1 MIAVEF
7 KKVSYSY
14 EGDEENIPALKNASF
29 SVQEGEFVVILG
41 GNGSGK
47 STLSKLVGGLL
58 SPDDGDVLI
67 FGESMEG
74 KGKDV
79 FSVRSKVGMVF
90 QNPDNQM
97 VASIIEDDVA
107 FGPENLGIPRD
118 EIEERIT
125 WALDAVGMSQ
135 YRKHTPT
142 KLSGGQKQ
150 RIAMAG
156 VLAMK
161 PKILVL
167 DESTAMLDPQG
178 RLEVLNTVK
187 ELNKKEGITVLH
199 VTHHMEECV
208 DADRAIVL
216 KDGNILFDGAPDDLF
231 SNYQFVEDCFLELP
245 PLNKI
250 IYLLNQ
256 KNINLSQSIH
266 SEEEL
271 AEAIWQ
277 LKSEI

>member
-1 MIAVEF
+1 MTALEF
-7 KKVSYSY
+7 KNVSYSY
-14 EGDEENIPALKNASF
+14 EGDEEQILALKHASF

-47 STLSKLVGGLL
+47 STLSKLAGGLL
-58 SPDDGDVLI
+58 TPDEGEVLV
-67 FGESMEG
+67 FGESTEG
-74 KGKDV
+74 KEKEL
-79 FSVRSKVGMVF
+79 FEVRSKVGMVF

-125 WALDAVGMSQ
+125 WALEAVGMSE

-199 VTHHMEECV
+199 VTHHMEECAN
-208 DADRAIVL
+208 ADRALVL
-216 KDGNILFDGAPDDLF
+216 KEGKILFDGTPDDLF
-231 SNYQFVEDCFLELP
+231 SNFEFVENCYLELP

-250 IYLLNQ
+250 IYLLKQ
-256 KNINLSQSIH
+256 KNITLPGDIH
-266 SEEEL
+266 TEQEL
-271 AEAIWQ
+271 AKAIWQ